1 MTLTWGYVKDLDLKL
16 PLRNQIKF
24 TDPRTGEKF
33 DGWCIA
39 VDELT
44 PDQKPVIYQ
53 DCKTRFDDIPPES
66 EFWLEVLAQRGL
78 PIRADRVSVVHDLR
92 GFI

>member
-16 PLRNQIKF
+16 PLTSQIRF
-24 TDPRTGEKF
+24 TDPRTGQQF
-33 DGWCIA
+33 DGWLIA
-39 VDELT
+39 VDKLT
-44 PDQKPVIYQ
+44 LQQRMTIYK
-53 DCKTRFDDIPPES
+53 DCCSRFDDIPPE
-66 EFWLEVLAQRGL
+66 EQFWVDVLAQHGL